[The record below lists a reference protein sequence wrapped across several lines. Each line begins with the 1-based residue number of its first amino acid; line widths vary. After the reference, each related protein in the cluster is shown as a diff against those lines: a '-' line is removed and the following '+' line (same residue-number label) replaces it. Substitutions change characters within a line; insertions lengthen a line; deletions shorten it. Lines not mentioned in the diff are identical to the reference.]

1 MQGENYPKSRK
12 SRKSIQTRTT
22 RPALLVFLHA
32 HHMQFIVSTQRF
44 QQSQNVASAGLWGVE
59 EGDVAR
65 SIGTACIHVVIKK
78 IW

>member
-1 MQGENYPKSRK
+1 
-12 SRKSIQTRTT
+12 
-22 RPALLVFLHA
+22 
-32 HHMQFIVSTQRF
+32 MQFIVSTQRL
-44 QQSQNVASAGLWGVE
+44 QQSQNAARAGLRAVE